1 MSANC
6 SSVDQ
11 QPERRAFLESLG
23 IGIPLMIPNSST
35 NEIGEETAVKNR
47 IIDLVR
53 RIPSDLFNRLPH
65 PAAVPRLIV
74 IDGCNIGRASCGSGR
89 EKVNCLGL
97 LCVARYFVVRGFDV
111 VIFIP
116 SSYNNALNQNVAFS
130 TILAKLQTMG
140 ILGFTASRTAVNSRR
155 RGIQLNYDDLYVLD
169 YAAQHGGSVLS
180 GDFYEDILN
189 DARHSQFIDVIRNRR
204 FGIRFHNFGEIL
216 TKMDDDIFYRCFPEV
231 YSLGTNETVVNPDRM
246 MTRLF
251 AAPDN
256 AEYNLAKNRRSNSW
270 TRERQIQLL
279 NNIDS
284 LINQTVSESNIK
296 ITEFTSGLPRA
307 KTLSAVSV
315 PAPMIVNP
323 VVINPPVVVNPEL
336 DFYSSQPIR
345 PLQPSGRSHRL
356 PIDFTRPQIPIP
368 RPNRRHRCTCCRCH
382 SHMYSEMVSSRRY
395 NQPNRH
401 YNYPTVTYR
410 HRTGANAVGVNSSR
424 QRPISPPTV
433 ESTRPIE
440 TPPPT
445 AHRNVVLPS
454 EFARQWNSQMTSTKL
469 KDRSDRLELKNL
481 KPEDIFLLFVV

>member
-6 SSVDQ
+6 SSADQ

-23 IGIPLMIPNSST
+23 IGIPLIIPNSSM
-35 NEIGEETAVKNR
+35 NEIEETVVKNR
-47 IIDLVR
+47 IIELVR
-53 RIPSDLFNRLPH
+53 RVPSDLFNRLPH

-216 TKMDDDIFYRCFPEV
+216 TKMDDDVFYRCFPEV
-231 YSLGTNETVVNPDRM
+231 YSLGTNETVVNADRM

-251 AAPDN
+251 ATPEN
-256 AEYNLAKNRRSNSW
+256 AEFNLVKNRRSNSW
-270 TRERQIQLL
+270 THERQIQLL

-296 ITEFTSGLPRA
+296 IMEFTSGLPRVKA
-307 KTLSAVSV
+307 LSVVNASASV
-315 PAPMIVNP
+315 IVDPM
-323 VVINPPVVVNPEL
+323 VINPVVVNPEL
-336 DFYSSQPIR
+336 DFYNSQPVR
-345 PLQPSGRSHRL
+345 PIQPSGRSHRL
-356 PIDFTRPQIPIP
+356 PIDFTRPQIP

-382 SHMYSEMVSSRRY
+382 SHMFPDLVSSRRY
-395 NQPNRH
+395 NQANRQ

-424 QRPISPPTV
+424 QRPISPSTV
-433 ESTRPIE
+433 ESATPTE
-440 TPPPT
+440 TPPPI
-445 AHRNVVLPS
+445 AHRNIVLPS
-454 EFARQWNSQMTSTKL
+454 EFALQWNSQMTPTKL
-469 KDRSDRLELKNL
+469 KERSDRLELKNL
-481 KPEDIFLLFVV
+481 KPEEIFLLFVV